1 MNVPTIIFLRT
12 ETMNTRT
19 LIAIIVIALV
29 AIGGYFLVSSRAAAP
44 EAATE
49 QEVTETSES
58 TDTEEGPVA
67 DNEYAALVTYT
78 DGGFSP
84 ASTEVKAG
92 DTVRFVNNSSRG
104 MWVGA
109 DDHPTHTE
117 YDGTSTREHCENGS
131 ATGGSFD
138 MCRQGAPGEFW
149 EFTFTKAGS
158 FHFHNHAQAAHGG
171 TIVVSE

>member
-1 MNVPTIIFLRT
+1 MDVLTHYPFTYR
-12 ETMNTRT
+12 TMNTRT

-29 AIGGYFLVSSRAAAP
+29 AIGGYFLISSRAAAP
-44 EAATE
+44 VE
-49 QEVTETSES
+49 QPGSETGNMQE
-58 TDTEEGPVA
+58 EEGPVA

-84 ASTEVKAG
+84 ASTEVKVG

-104 MWVGA
+104 LWVGA

-117 YDGTSTREHCENGS
+117 YDGTATKEHCVDGS
-131 ATGGSFD
+131 AVGGSFD

-149 EFTFTKAGS
+149 EFTFTKAGT

-171 TIVVSE
+171 AIVVTE